1 MPLPHFDQLEKPAKT
16 GSMGYDMTTAKIDTN
31 EVLVDCQSVWKVF
44 GKNASAAMTA
54 VVQQGL
60 TKTQILQDY
69 SCVVGVSDVNLQVR
83 RGEIFCIMGLSGS
96 GKSTLIRLLNKLITP
111 SAGKVFVKGQDL
123 AALAPAKLREVRARH
138 IGMVFQ
144 SVALLPNRTVLENT
158 AFGLE
163 VQGVGKVERYKVAQ
177 AALAKV
183 GLSEWESRYPS
194 ELSGGMQQRVGLA
207 RAITADPEIILMDEP
222 FSALDPLIRRQLQD
236 EFRQLTKD
244 LGKSAVFITHDLE
257 EAIRIGD
264 RIAIMKDGVIIQV
277 GTAEDIVL
285 NPADDYVAEFVAGI
299 SRLHLVKA
307 HSLMTP
313 VAAYLAA
320 NPNGDIDRLS
330 TTSPSADIDELI
342 GLTMTSDRDAL
353 AVVDAGVVVG
363 VITTRD
369 LLRGVQGIANEFVV
383 PAAGTVLEVST

>member
-1 MPLPHFDQLEKPAKT
+1 MN
-16 GSMGYDMTTAKIDTN
+16 TAKQNTN

-44 GKNASAAMTA
+44 GQNAPAAMKA
-54 VVQQGL
+54 VMDQGL
-60 TKTQILQDY
+60 SKKQILQDY
-69 SCVVGVSDVNLQVR
+69 SCVVGVSDVSLQVC

-111 SAGKVFVKGQDL
+111 SSGKIVVKGRDL
-123 AALAPAKLREVRARH
+123 SALSAKELREVRARH

-144 SVALLPNRTVLENT
+144 SVALLPHRTVLENT

-163 VQGVGKVERYKVAQ
+163 VQGVGKSERYKVAER
-177 AALAKV
+177 ALEKV
-183 GLSEWESRYPS
+183 GLTDWASRYPN

-207 RAITADPEIILMDEP
+207 RAITADPEVILMDEP

-236 EFRQLTKD
+236 EFRQLTKE
-244 LGKSAVFITHDLE
+244 LGKSAVFITHDLD

-277 GTAEDIVL
+277 GTAEEIIL

-307 HSLMTP
+307 HSVMTP
-313 VAAYLAA
+313 VEAYRAAHPTL
-320 NPNGDIDRLS
+320 DVSKLLK
-330 TTSPSADIDELI
+330 TSPNADINELI
-342 GLTMTSDRDAL
+342 ELTMQSDRDAI
-353 AVVDAGVVVG
+353 AVVENNVVLGIV
-363 VITTRD
+363 TPRD
-369 LLRGVQGIANEFVV
+369 LLRGVQGTPNEFTNAHLE
-383 PAAGTVLEVST
+383 PVLEV

>member
-1 MPLPHFDQLEKPAKT
+1 MSTQTVDAQ
-16 GSMGYDMTTAKIDTN
+16 
-31 EVLVDCQSVWKVF
+31 EVLVSCQSVWKVF
-44 GKNASAAMTA
+44 GERSEEAMRA
-54 VVQQGL
+54 VIEKGL
-60 TKTQILQDY
+60 SKKQILHDY
-69 SCVVGVSDVNLQVR
+69 SCVVGVSDVNLEVR

-111 SAGKVFVKGQDL
+111 SAGKVLVKGRELNSLNPQQLRDMR
-123 AALAPAKLREVRARH
+123 AKH

-144 SVALLPNRTVLENT
+144 SVALLPHRTVLENT

-163 VQGVGKVERYKVAQ
+163 VQGVPKVERLKVAER
-177 AALAKV
+177 ALAKV
-183 GLSEWESRYPS
+183 SLSDWANRYPN

-207 RAITADPEIILMDEP
+207 RAITADPEVILMDEP

-236 EFRQLTKD
+236 EFRQLTKE

-264 RIAIMKDGVIIQV
+264 RIAIMKDGMIIQV

-307 HSLMTP
+307 HSIMAP
-313 VAAYLAA
+313 VAVFQQVHPGVDVSRLAQVA
-320 NPNGDIDRLS
+320 SD
-330 TTSPSADIDELI
+330 ADLDHII
-342 GLTMTSDRDAL
+342 GLATQSERDAL
-353 AVVDAGVVVG
+353 AVVQAGVVVG
-363 VITTRD
+363 VITIRD
-369 LLRGVQGIANEFVV
+369 LLRGVQGIANEHAEV
-383 PAAGTVLEVST
+383 AGELRERA

>member
-1 MPLPHFDQLEKPAKT
+1 
-16 GSMGYDMTTAKIDTN
+16 MTTANIDSN
-31 EVLVDCQSVWKVF
+31 EVLVDCQSVWKIF
-44 GKNASAAMTA
+44 GNRAPAAMDA
-54 VVQQGL
+54 VRKQGL
-60 TKTQILQDY
+60 SKTQILQEY
-69 SCVVGVSDVNLQVR
+69 SCVVGVSDVSLQVR

-111 SAGKVFVKGQDL
+111 SAGKVLVKGKDL
-123 AALAPAKLREVRARH
+123 SALSAAQLREVRARH

-163 VQGVGKVERYKVAQ
+163 VQGVGKAERYKVAEK
-177 AALAKV
+177 ALAKV
-183 GLSEWESRYPS
+183 GLTEWSARYPS

-207 RAITADPEIILMDEP
+207 RAITADPEVILMDEP

-236 EFRQLTKD
+236 EFRQLTKE
-244 LGKSAVFITHDLE
+244 LGKSAVFITHDLD

-307 HSLMTP
+307 HSVMTP
-313 VAAYLAA
+313 VDPYRIA
-320 NPNGDIDRLS
+320 NPGCDIDRLLK
-330 TTSPSADIDELI
+330 TTPEADINELI
-342 GLTMTSDRDAL
+342 GLIMKSERDAL
-353 AVVDAGVVVG
+353 AVADAGKVVG
-363 VITTRD
+363 IITARD
-369 LLRGVQGIANEFVV
+369 LLRGVQGIPNEFSGVTAG
-383 PAAGTVLEVST
+383 AALEVSP